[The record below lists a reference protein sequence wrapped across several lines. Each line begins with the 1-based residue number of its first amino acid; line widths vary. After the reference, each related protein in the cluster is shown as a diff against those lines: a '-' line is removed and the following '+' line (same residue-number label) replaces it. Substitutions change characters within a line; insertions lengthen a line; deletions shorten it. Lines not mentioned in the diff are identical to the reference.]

1 MQFKDI
7 PGQLE
12 VKNRLITTVKTGRIP
27 HAQLFMGPQGCCS
40 LNLAIAYAQYI
51 SCQNKQENDS
61 CGECSSCRKYQKLAH
76 PDLHFSFPYVTTSSK
91 KETCDVF
98 MPEWRIA
105 LDKEAC
111 LTYAAWLNYLDA
123 ENKQLNIYIHECHN
137 ILQKLSLK
145 PFESEFKVLIMWLPE
160 YLGKEG
166 NALLKLIEEPPH
178 KTILLFVTEN
188 RDAILS
194 TILSRTQLIK
204 IPKLEDE
211 VIRSFLVENIEIS
224 NENAQKATFLAE
236 GDLATAIST
245 AQELQNDYEE
255 VFMNWM
261 RLCYKANG
269 LTLMAWV
276 EETAKMRRESQK
288 SFLRY
293 GLGLLRECLLWNSH
307 TKELVK
313 VNSQELEF
321 VERFSQFVP
330 FGIVSP
336 ILEEME
342 KAIYHIERNANAKI
356 VFLDLSLRIVILL
369 KQQSVTA

>member
-7 PGQLE
+7 PGQEAIKQKLTE
-12 VKNRLITTVKTGRIP
+12 SVRNGRIP
-27 HAQLFMGPQGCCS
+27 HAQLFLGPQGSCS

-51 SCQNKQENDS
+51 TCLNKSETDS

-76 PDLHFSFPYVTTSSK
+76 PDLHFSFPYISTSTK

-98 MPEWRIA
+98 ITEWRNAIE
-105 LDKEAC
+105 KEAC
-111 LTYAAWLNYLDA
+111 LTYTAWLNYLEA

-145 PFESEFKVLIMWLPE
+145 AFESEFKVLILWLPE

-166 NALLKLIEEPPH
+166 NALLKIIEEPPH

-188 RDAILS
+188 ADAILS
-194 TILSRTQLIK
+194 TIQSRTQLVK

-211 VIRSFLVENIEIS
+211 VIRKYLLDNLEIS

-236 GDLATAIST
+236 GDLAMAIST
-245 AQELQNDYEE
+245 AKELQNDYEE

-269 LTLMAWV
+269 VNLMTWV
-276 EETAKMRRESQK
+276 EESAKMKRESQK
-288 SFLRY
+288 SFLKY
-293 GLGLLRECLLWNSH
+293 GMGLLRECLLWNANS
-307 TKELVK
+307 KELVK

-330 FGIVSP
+330 FGIIAP

-342 KAIYHIERNANAKI
+342 KAIYHIERNANPKI
-356 VFLDLSLRIVILL
+356 VFLDLSLQIVILL
-369 KQQSVTA
+369 KQQSVPA